1 MPASC
6 CLTQFLPVRQ
16 GALPPL
22 PRFVCTRST
31 TVFSVCRSVIP
42 QNKCG
47 GGILRNAAATSVS

>member
-16 GALPPL
+16 GALPRCHGSYAPAG
-22 PRFVCTRST
+22 T
-31 TVFSVCRSVIP
+31 TVLSVCRSVIP

>member
-31 TVFSVCRSVIP
+31 TDLSVGRSVIP
-42 QNKCG
+42 QTKWG
-47 GGILRNAAATSVS
+47 GGNLRNAAATSVS